1 MGSKQD
7 LVLIDTNIF
16 VIDLRY
22 KRDVYYKR
30 NRAFLAYTAKNR
42 TGFTTIIN
50 LLELCGIL
58 SFNLNKKQLTELWF
72 YFQDRYQVSV
82 LPVPDLDTNFPAIKI
97 KETKETFDLLKN
109 RTSLDDALMMVVAR
123 KYLPFVSTMVTWDK
137 VHFKNVF
144 SGSVLN
150 LEKFPYIV

>member
-1 MGSKQD
+1 M
-7 LVLIDTNIF
+7 
-16 VIDLRY
+16 
-22 KRDVYYKR
+22 
-30 NRAFLAYTAKNR
+30 
-42 TGFTTIIN
+42 
-50 LLELCGIL
+50 LELCEIL
-58 SFNLNKKQLTELWF
+58 SFNLNERHLTELWF

-137 VHFKNVF
+137 VHFENI
-144 SGSVLN
+144 
-150 LEKFPYIV
+150 FPGAALTPEEFLQ